1 MEEREILVED
11 LIIIGE
17 TVDTKEPYI
26 SIASDISKEEAISL
40 LLNTIAILED
50 DEEL

>member
-1 MEEREILVED
+1 MEEKEIIVED

-26 SIASDISKEEAISL
+26 SIAEGLGKEEAISL
-40 LLNTIAILED
+40 LLNAIAILED